1 MSGAF
6 LSLPHLDCGCF
17 SLKPSVRTPIVFEW
31 RDRAACEPLIAKG
44 IS

>member
-1 MSGAF
+1 MSGRF
-6 LSLPHLDCGCF
+6 LALPRADSTCF
-17 SLKPSVRTPIVFEW
+17 GLKLAVRTPIVFEW